1 MKKIFAFFMIF
12 AFVVPCVSMGA
23 VNVKNSGIKKAA
35 PVATKQANKIESATS
50 LLPTV
55 IGLVGSVQALHK
67 QQQQLSADC
76 APTSSELQLVND
88 LVKEVAKTGVTTAS
102 SARGGIQLCRGNGST
117 NWAEAVYNNNGSTN
131 EGYYES
137 FIQNNYDSND
147 TCIETFSTQASEN
160 TIWAGYPKASKA
172 QRYEDGNTKNS
183 KYVSNVYDVFAFVQ
197 SYFSD
202 EDFTVSESA
211 KIAQFKAKAERCAP
225 FRINAAK
232 AEMYSNFVTQTLGN
246 IGQNSGA
253 SGTAAVLET
262 VSSMGGTGNV
272 TSMLPSLGTMAT
284 QLLDK

>member
-1 MKKIFAFFMIF
+1 MVF
-12 AFVVPCVSMGA
+12 AFVVPCASMGA

-35 PVATKQANKIESATS
+35 PVATKQANKMESATS

-76 APTSSELQLVND
+76 APTSSELQFVND
-88 LVKEVAKTGVTTAS
+88 LVKEVAKTGATTAS
-102 SARGGIQLCRGNGST
+102 SARGGIQLCRDNGSKD
-117 NWAEAVYNNNGSTN
+117 WGYAVYHNGFTN
-131 EGYYES
+131 EGYYEN
-137 FIQNNYDSND
+137 FIQNNYDSNNS
-147 TCIETFSTQASEN
+147 CIETFSTQASEN

-172 QRYEDGNTKNS
+172 QKYENGDTKDS
-183 KYVSNVYDVFAFVQ
+183 KYVSNIYDVFSLVQ
-197 SYFSD
+197 NYFSD

-211 KIAQFKAKAERCAP
+211 KIAQFKAKVERCSK
-225 FRINAAK
+225 INAAK

-246 IGQNSGA
+246 IGQTSGA
-253 SGTAAVLET
+253 AGTAAVLET